1 MSRPA
6 PVASGARDQVARL
19 LTLVPFLHHRDGVRL
34 DDAAQLLGTSSDQV
48 LRDLKVLFMC
58 GLPGGLPGDLI
69 DVDLDAIQTEQ
80 GSAITEGVIR
90 VENADYLQRP
100 LRLSATEASAII
112 VALRMLR
119 DTSTGETR
127 ALVGR
132 VLEKLEGAVA
142 TTAAAHV
149 DVTPSPRDVEQ
160 VAIADRA
167 RELNDAVAAGKQVRL
182 TYYVPSRDEE
192 SDRVVDPRGVVSH
205 GVFTYLDAWC
215 HRAEG
220 ERLFRL
226 DRITKLEVLDAEVAT
241 DPQPP
246 RDLSSGLF
254 TDVEGPD
261 DVVVTLRLAPEARW
275 ATEYYPVKDVRIDPD
290 GTAEVDLVVVDRTWL
305 TRLLMRL
312 APYAEVVRPAGIT
325 EVFIAR
331 AQETLSLYD

>member
-1 MSRPA
+1 MTRTTP
-6 PVASGARDQVARL
+6 PPSGARDQVARL

-34 DDAAQLLGTSSDQV
+34 DEAARLLGTTSDQV

-80 GSAITEGVIR
+80 GGVITEGVIR
-90 VENADYLQRP
+90 VENAEYLARP

-119 DTSTGETR
+119 DTSTGDTR

-132 VLEKLEGAVA
+132 VLEKIEGAAA
-142 TTAAAHV
+142 TAGAAHI
-149 DVTPSPRDVEQ
+149 DVTPSPRDAEQ
-160 VAIADRA
+160 VAIVDRT
-167 RELNDAVAAGKQVRL
+167 RRLNEAAAAGRQVRL

-192 SDRVVDPRGVVSH
+192 SDRVVDPRGVVTH
-205 GVFTYLDAWC
+205 GVFSYLDAWC

-226 DRITKLEVLDAEVAT
+226 DRITKLEVLDSPTAT

-246 RDLSSGLF
+246 RDLSDGLF
-254 TDVEGPD
+254 ADVDGSD
-261 DVVVTLRLAPEARW
+261 QVVATLRLGPEARW
-275 ATEYYPVKDVRIDPD
+275 ATEYYPMRDVRIAPD
-290 GTAEVDLVVVDRTWL
+290 GTAEVDLVVVDRRWL
-305 TRLLMRL
+305 NRLLLRL
-312 APYAEVVRPAGIT
+312 APYAEVVSP
-325 EVFIAR
+325 EEFIDSFTTS
-331 AQETLSLYD
+331 AQDTLSLYR